1 MLRPPLPAA
10 TPSTDCEALS
20 DVSLVLILLGA
31 VLVAVALFNKV
42 PSYVP
47 GRFPATRTGHGDRGG
62 SVATARRSGTRP
74 RVRLV
79 SAKLTEPGQALL
91 TTLGGSAL
99 IVAFFLNLS
108 GL

>member
-1 MLRPPLPAA
+1 M
-10 TPSTDCEALS
+10 
-20 DVSLVLILLGA
+20 SLVLILLGA

-47 GRFPATRTGHGDRGG
+47 GRFPTARTGHGARAGRGG
-62 SVATARRSGTRP
+62 SVATAQHSGVRP

-79 SAKLTEPGQALL
+79 SAKLTEQGQALL